1 MHGNRLKRAVPSQ
14 QFSFNKMIYIIY
26 FVLNWVGGHER
37 DINKNLFHIAVILL
51 LFLLLNGLSV
61 VCERINAEIS
71 IAIPNPAYKQ
81 SKGGC

>member
-1 MHGNRLKRAVPSQ
+1 M
-14 QFSFNKMIYIIY
+14 
-26 FVLNWVGGHER
+26 
-37 DINKNLFHIAVILL
+37 NKNMFHIAVILL

-81 SKGGC
+81 SKGEWLGKSPH